1 MEDNGKNKEN
11 LNKDDNNIPITNKLT
26 NTSESDSSVD
36 NKENDIE
43 IFIEKISVNLSI
55 LYKLYISG
63 KILYYLST
71 EGHIIYFIIEICK
84 DTDINPFDGNFIIEL
99 QFIPRKKP
107 LIKFRKDCFIPSLC
121 DNRNFF
127 DCFVKS
133 DFIYDDNLDNV
144 EKIMEEI
151 IHFGIKNFLFC
162 LKENIDYNTFIYYGD
177 YELKEIYNIN
187 DFLQN
192 LELIKFYRV
201 NHVYN
206 SEIEEKYF
214 IITQLYFLIFTPK
227 QDDKSFVELIFKEK
241 LRDININIKIIHNN
255 KLKRDTLL
263 LIFEEI
269 NTPIDNTYE
278 IEFFFIDRSCPV
290 NTDEIY
296 QEEIGNN
303 NEINIINNEPQ
314 SEEKIFMEKYEK
326 LKTDINT
333 KQKEIN
339 LSKYI
344 SVINTYKPLF
354 KSKNNEVKKLSEI
367 ELKNKIIDYEKLFQF
382 CEKNF
387 NHYNNLDDKEKEKFK
402 DRIQFYLIVINFLAA
417 ELMAFYD
424 KEKTNFNFY
433 YNKIK
438 SILNENEKNQ

>member
-1 MEDNGKNKEN
+1 M
-11 LNKDDNNIPITNKLT
+11 
-26 NTSESDSSVD
+26 
-36 NKENDIE
+36 
-43 IFIEKISVNLSI
+43 
-55 LYKLYISG
+55 
-63 KILYYLST
+63 
-71 EGHIIYFIIEICK
+71 
-84 DTDINPFDGNFIIEL
+84 
-99 QFIPRKKP
+99 
-107 LIKFRKDCFIPSLC
+107 
-121 DNRNFF
+121 
-127 DCFVKS
+127 
-133 DFIYDDNLDNV
+133 
-144 EKIMEEI
+144 
-151 IHFGIKNFLFC
+151 
-162 LKENIDYNTFIYYGD
+162 
-177 YELKEIYNIN
+177 
-187 DFLQN
+187 
-192 LELIKFYRV
+192 

-314 SEEKIFMEKYEK
+314 NEEKIFMEKYDK

-344 SVINTYKPLF
+344 SVISTYKPLF

>member
-84 DTDINPFDGNFIIEL
+84 DTDINPFDENFIIDL
-99 QFIPRKKP
+99 QFIPKKKP

-133 DFIYDDNLDNV
+133 DFVYDDNLDKV

-278 IEFFFIDRSCPV
+278 IEFFFIDRNCPV

>member
-84 DTDINPFDGNFIIEL
+84 DTDINPFDENFIIDL
-99 QFIPRKKP
+99 QFIPKKKP

-133 DFIYDDNLDNV
+133 DFVYDDNLDKV

-296 QEEIGNN
+296 KEEIGNN

>member
-1 MEDNGKNKEN
+1 MEDNSKNKEN
-11 LNKDDNNIPITNKLT
+11 INKDDNIPITNKLT
-26 NTSESDSSVD
+26 NSSESDSSVD

-84 DTDINPFDGNFIIEL
+84 DTDINPFEANFIIDL
-99 QFIPRKKP
+99 QFIPKKKP

-133 DFIYDDNLDNV
+133 DFVYDDNLDKV

-227 QDDKSFVELIFKEK
+227 QDDKSFAELIFKEK
-241 LRDININIKIIHNN
+241 FRDININIKIIHNN

-278 IEFFFIDRSCPV
+278 IEFFFIDRNCPV

>member
-84 DTDINPFDGNFIIEL
+84 DTDINPFDENFIIDL
-99 QFIPRKKP
+99 QFIPKKKP

-133 DFIYDDNLDNV
+133 DFVYDDNLDKV

-296 QEEIGNN
+296 KEEIGNN

-314 SEEKIFMEKYEK
+314 SEEKIFMEKYDK

-344 SVINTYKPLF
+344 SVISTYKPLF

>member
-11 LNKDDNNIPITNKLT
+11 LNKDDNIPITNKLT
-26 NTSESDSSVD
+26 NSSESDSSVD

-63 KILYYLST
+63 KILYYLSI

-84 DTDINPFDGNFIIEL
+84 DTDINPFDGNFIIDL
-99 QFIPRKKP
+99 QFIPKKKP

-133 DFIYDDNLDNV
+133 DFVYDDNLDKV

-278 IEFFFIDRSCPV
+278 IEFFFIDRNCPV

-314 SEEKIFMEKYEK
+314 SEEKIFMEKYDK

-344 SVINTYKPLF
+344 SVISTYKPLF

-402 DRIQFYLIVINFLAA
+402 ERIQFYLIVINFLAA

>member
-11 LNKDDNNIPITNKLT
+11 LNKDDNIPITNKLT
-26 NTSESDSSVD
+26 NSSESDSSVD

-63 KILYYLST
+63 KILYYLSI

-84 DTDINPFDGNFIIEL
+84 DTDINPFDGNFIIDL
-99 QFIPRKKP
+99 QFIPKKKP

-133 DFIYDDNLDNV
+133 DFVYDDNLDKV

-278 IEFFFIDRSCPV
+278 IEFFFIDRNCPV

-344 SVINTYKPLF
+344 SVISTYKPLF

-402 DRIQFYLIVINFLAA
+402 ERIQFYLIVINFLAA

>member
-11 LNKDDNNIPITNKLT
+11 LNKDDNNIPITKKLT
-26 NTSESDSSVD
+26 NTSESDSTVD

-63 KILYYLST
+63 KILYYLSI

-99 QFIPRKKP
+99 QFIPKKKP

-133 DFIYDDNLDNV
+133 DFVYDDNLDKV

-206 SEIEEKYF
+206 SEIEEK
-214 IITQLYFLIFTPK
+214 
-227 QDDKSFVELIFKEK
+227 
-241 LRDININIKIIHNN
+241 
-255 KLKRDTLL
+255 
-263 LIFEEI
+263 
-269 NTPIDNTYE
+269 
-278 IEFFFIDRSCPV
+278 
-290 NTDEIY
+290 
-296 QEEIGNN
+296 
-303 NEINIINNEPQ
+303 
-314 SEEKIFMEKYEK
+314 
-326 LKTDINT
+326 
-333 KQKEIN
+333 
-339 LSKYI
+339 
-344 SVINTYKPLF
+344 
-354 KSKNNEVKKLSEI
+354 
-367 ELKNKIIDYEKLFQF
+367 
-382 CEKNF
+382 
-387 NHYNNLDDKEKEKFK
+387 
-402 DRIQFYLIVINFLAA
+402 
-417 ELMAFYD
+417 
-424 KEKTNFNFY
+424 
-433 YNKIK
+433 
-438 SILNENEKNQ
+438 

>member
-1 MEDNGKNKEN
+1 
-11 LNKDDNNIPITNKLT
+11 
-26 NTSESDSSVD
+26 
-36 NKENDIE
+36 
-43 IFIEKISVNLSI
+43 
-55 LYKLYISG
+55 
-63 KILYYLST
+63 
-71 EGHIIYFIIEICK
+71 
-84 DTDINPFDGNFIIEL
+84 
-99 QFIPRKKP
+99 
-107 LIKFRKDCFIPSLC
+107 
-121 DNRNFF
+121 
-127 DCFVKS
+127 
-133 DFIYDDNLDNV
+133 
-144 EKIMEEI
+144 
-151 IHFGIKNFLFC
+151 LFC

-382 CEKNF
+382 SEKVYNYYNELNEKDKKKYKDRMDFYIIAINF
-387 NHYNNLDDKEKEKFK
+387 LGAELMTFFDKEK
-402 DRIQFYLIVINFLAA
+402 A
-417 ELMAFYD
+417 
-424 KEKTNFNFY
+424 NFNFY
-433 YNKIK
+433 YDKVK

>member
-11 LNKDDNNIPITNKLT
+11 LNKDDNIPITNKLT
-26 NTSESDSSVD
+26 NSSESDSSVD

-63 KILYYLST
+63 KILYYLSI

-84 DTDINPFDGNFIIEL
+84 DTDINPFDGNFIIDL
-99 QFIPRKKP
+99 QFIPKKKP

-133 DFIYDDNLDNV
+133 DFVYDDNLDKV

-278 IEFFFIDRSCPV
+278 IEFFFTDRSCPV

-314 SEEKIFMEKYEK
+314 SEEKIFMEKYDK

-344 SVINTYKPLF
+344 SVISTYKPLF

-402 DRIQFYLIVINFLAA
+402 ERIQFYLIVINFLAA